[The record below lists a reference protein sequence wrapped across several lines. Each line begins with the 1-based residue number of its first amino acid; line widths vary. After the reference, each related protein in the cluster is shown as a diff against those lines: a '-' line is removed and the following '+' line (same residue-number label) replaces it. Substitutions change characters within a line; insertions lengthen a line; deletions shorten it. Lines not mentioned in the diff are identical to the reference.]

1 MFLIGGFIGILVPII
16 FILAPSFYWLVPAF
30 LLMGVA
36 DGLIQPAWTSM
47 YANSVRNE
55 NRGTI
60 YGIANVFIQGPTLL
74 AGITT
79 GYIISL
85 GGGLNVKGIRP
96 IYYLQAVLLVL
107 AIIIVW
113 SQLEIKFDETHDRTV
128 RLGDMLNEYRKILR
142 RNGVRSWIG
151 MKCLASLG
159 VGLAGPFWMLY
170 AAQVLKTSALIIGYM
185 ITIRSLTQILISP
198 YSGALTD
205 KVGRKKMIIGG
216 RILMYFSTMIFLFFG
231 GRNWVLFI
239 AWILMGI
246 TDSTGIAWQA
256 QEVELV
262 SPEERGRITGLSVA
276 GFNLL
281 AVPGSILGGLLWDN
295 VNVLA
300 PFVVMIA
307 VDGLIRMPILYK
319 YVPDSKENNKG
330 YQDR

>member
-1 MFLIGGFIGILVPII
+1 
-16 FILAPSFYWLVPAF
+16 
-30 LLMGVA
+30 
-36 DGLIQPAWTSM
+36 
-47 YANSVRNE
+47 
-55 NRGTI
+55 
-60 YGIANVFIQGPTLL
+60 
-74 AGITT
+74 
-79 GYIISL
+79 
-85 GGGLNVKGIRP
+85 
-96 IYYLQAVLLVL
+96 
-107 AIIIVW
+107 
-113 SQLEIKFDETHDRTV
+113 
-128 RLGDMLNEYRKILR
+128 
-142 RNGVRSWIG
+142 
-151 MKCLASLG
+151 
-159 VGLAGPFWMLY
+159 
-170 AAQVLKTSALIIGYM
+170 M

>member
-159 VGLAGPFWMLY
+159 VGLAGPF
-170 AAQVLKTSALIIGYM
+170 GCF
-185 ITIRSLTQILISP
+185 TQL
-198 YSGALTD
+198 
-205 KVGRKKMIIGG
+205 R
-216 RILMYFSTMIFLFFG
+216 FSKP
-231 GRNWVLFI
+231 
-239 AWILMGI
+239 
-246 TDSTGIAWQA
+246 Q
-256 QEVELV
+256 
-262 SPEERGRITGLSVA
+262 P
-276 GFNLL
+276 
-281 AVPGSILGGLLWDN
+281 
-295 VNVLA
+295 
-300 PFVVMIA
+300 
-307 VDGLIRMPILYK
+307 
-319 YVPDSKENNKG
+319 
-330 YQDR
+330 